1 MPQRKCA
8 QKRLRVDKAKLSHN
22 LMMKTDLK
30 KELKGLRN
38 LISTGKIDEAKEK
51 IKVVFA
57 KLDRA
62 AAKGIIHKNTASRRK
77 SGFSLKLND
86 SISKKA

>member
-8 QKRLRVDKAKLSHN
+8 QKRLRVDKTKALHN
-22 LMMKTDLK
+22 VNVKIDLK
-30 KELKGLRN
+30 KELKGLRI
-38 LISTGKIDEAKEK
+38 LISQGKIDEAKTK

-77 SGFSLKLND
+77 SNLSLKLN
-86 SISKKA
+86 KKA

>member
-8 QKRLRVDKAKLSHN
+8 AKSLRVDKKRVSHN
-22 LMMKTDLK
+22 QALRSDLK
-30 KELKGLRN
+30 KEIKSLRAM
-38 LISTGKIDEAKEK
+38 IAQAKFDEAKEK
-51 IKVVFA
+51 IKTVFS

-77 SGFSLKLND
+77 SSFALMLK
-86 SISKKA
+86 KKA

>member
-8 QKRLRVDKAKLSHN
+8 QKRLRVDKTKLTHN
-22 LMMKTDLK
+22 LAMKSDLK
-30 KELKGLRN
+30 KELKGLKN
-38 LISTGKIDEAKEK
+38 LISTGKMDEAKEK
-51 IKVVFA
+51 IKIVFA

-77 SGFSLKLND
+77 SKFSIKLNAPD
-86 SISKKA
+86 KKA